1 MIKIDSNLTYEIIF
15 IHHLM
20 WCYFVIALD
29 VLVFL
34 SKAIYLNWVG
44 FLQRAMIHN
53 WKIII
58 GDSKTLQLN
67 IKHF

>member
-20 WCYFVIALD
+20 LCYFVIALD

-53 WKIII
+53 
-58 GDSKTLQLN
+58 
-67 IKHF
+67 